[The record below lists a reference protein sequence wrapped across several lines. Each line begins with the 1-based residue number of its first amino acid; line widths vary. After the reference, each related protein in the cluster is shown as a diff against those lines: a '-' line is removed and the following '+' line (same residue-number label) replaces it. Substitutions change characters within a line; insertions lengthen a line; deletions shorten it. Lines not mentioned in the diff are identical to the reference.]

1 MVDRS
6 LPEPAPSDVLVML
19 CTAPSLAVAE
29 ALARSAVDAR
39 LAACV
44 NLIDGVR
51 SIYRW
56 EGAVCNEPEVQLL
69 FKTTRERAEALR
81 ELIAREH
88 PYEVPELLALPVD
101 AALSG
106 ASYLRFVCDSV

>member
-1 MVDRS
+1 MDRMS
-6 LPEPAPSDVLVML
+6 SEPQPSDAIVVL

-29 ALARSAVDAR
+29 ALARSAIEAR
-39 LAACV
+39 VAACV

-51 SIYRW
+51 SVYRW
-56 EGAVCNEPEVQLL
+56 EGAVCNEPEVQLV

-88 PYEVPELLALPVD
+88 PYEVPEILSLPVD
-101 AALSG
+101 PGLSG
-106 ASYLRFVCDSV
+106 ASYLRFVRDSV

>member
-1 MVDRS
+1 MTDRTH
-6 LPEPAPSDVLVML
+6 PEPAPSDVVIML
-19 CTAPSLAVAE
+19 CTAPSVAVAE
-29 ALARSAVDAR
+29 ALAQSAVEAR

-44 NLIDGVR
+44 NLIDSVR

-69 FKTTRERAEALR
+69 FKTTRERTDALR
-81 ELIAREH
+81 DLIAREH

-101 AALSG
+101 TSLSG
-106 ASYLRFVCDSV
+106 ESYLRFVRESV

>member
-1 MVDRS
+1 MSDPTP
-6 LPEPAPSDVLVML
+6 PESTPSDVLVLL
-19 CTAPSLAVAE
+19 CTAPSLAIAE
-29 ALARSAVDAR
+29 VLAKSAIEAR

-81 ELIAREH
+81 DLIAREH
-88 PYEVPELLALPVD
+88 PYQVPELLALPVD

-106 ASYLRFVCDSV
+106 EAYLRFVRDSV

>member
-1 MVDRS
+1 MTRHSPPDS
-6 LPEPAPSDVLVML
+6 PPDVLVLL

-29 ALARSAVDAR
+29 ALARSAIDAR

-69 FKTTRERAEALR
+69 FKTTRERAAALR
-81 ELIAREH
+81 DLIAREH
-88 PYEVPELLALPVD
+88 PYQVPELLALPVD

-106 ASYLRFVCDSV
+106 ESYLRFVRSSV